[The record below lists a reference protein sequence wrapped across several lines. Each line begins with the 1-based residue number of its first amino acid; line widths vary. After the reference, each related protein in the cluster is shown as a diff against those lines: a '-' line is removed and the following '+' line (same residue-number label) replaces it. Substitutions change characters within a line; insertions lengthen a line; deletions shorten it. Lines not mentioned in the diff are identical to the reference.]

1 MVGWQ
6 VRETHP
12 VTRKCDEIVFR
23 LQNIFIAC
31 GQMVGV
37 YSEQLD
43 IDREIRVT
51 KIKGI
56 SRKTV
61 HLHTGMNLPCPIS
74 LNRMVLRI
82 WWMM

>member
-1 MVGWQ
+1 MDGKCEKRIQ
-6 VRETHP
+6 LRG
-12 VTRKCDEIVFR
+12 KCDEIVFR
-23 LQNIFIAC
+23 SAKHLYRLW
-31 GQMVGV
+31 QMVGV

-51 KIKGI
+51 KIKRYIEKDG
-56 SRKTV
+56 TPY
-61 HLHTGMNLPCPIS
+61 TGMNLPCPIS